1 MRAIAQTM
9 QLLVAKDFSNPS
21 ILTIAYPR
29 TKQSNLDK
37 RPILLSSTAVLRGI
51 LKKKQPLR
59 DTPF

>member
-9 QLLVAKDFSNPS
+9 QLLAAKDFSNLS
-21 ILTIAYPR
+21 IPKIAYPR
-29 TKQSNLDK
+29 TKSSNLDK
-37 RPILLSSTAVLRGI
+37 RHILLSLTVVLEGI